1 MEDVTEST
9 SVDSP
14 ESSVGVLEEPA
25 AGAYTVKVD
34 GDEQQVSLNELRDG
48 YQRQAD
54 YTRKTQ
60 ELASERKRLQ
70 QAEAIVSSLETDP
83 GGTLTALADAFGVQ
97 MGDAP
102 QAAPQQQ
109 DYNPYDPSYDMPS
122 DPNEQRISE
131 LETRLA
137 SQDRMHRRQ
146 QVEKQV
152 AGLMERY
159 GDFDATELYQH
170 ALTHKIGNLEAALTH
185 MRYNDVAAK
194 ANKLEQEQER
204 TEAKR
209 DASVV
214 EPSGSKQAGSSRKA
228 SPDKPSSIREAFESA
243 KRELAS

>member
-25 AGAYTVKVD
+25 DGSYTVKVD

-97 MGDAP
+97 MSGDS

-137 SQDRMHRRQ
+137 AQDRMQRRQ

-152 AGLMERY
+152 TGLKERY
-159 GDFDATELYQH
+159 GDFDASELFQH

-185 MRYNDVAAK
+185 MRYEGVATK
-194 ANKLEQEQER
+194 ANKLEKEQER

-228 SPDKPSSIREAFESA
+228 APDKPNSIREAFESA